1 MAVVREK
8 GSVAMLLSVESGV
21 KPDGSAKYSNI
32 TLNRVNPAATDD
44 DIFACATALG
54 ALQAFPV
61 VSVSVRTVDVLSNE

>member
-1 MAVVREK
+1 MITREK

-21 KPDGSAKYSNI
+21 KPDGTTKYSTI

-44 DIFACATALG
+44 DIFTCASALG

-61 VSVSVRTVDVLSNE
+61 VSISVRTVDALVNE